1 MNSGSFTAKDLYFVF
16 TPTPC
21 FKGSIMNKF
30 QTALAAA
37 GLALASSG
45 ANAAIVNLSGD
56 TVMFSFD
63 DAFLST
69 TFGSYSVVGDTL
81 SFSPTTFIA
90 EKESKGIDIKSAT
103 TPLINVTAKAGYAL
117 TELDLFEQGDYF
129 RIEDAVNNTVVA
141 VGGQFIVND
150 VPDSITSTEA
160 LDQAIP
166 FTDLANGF
174 ATTTWNAENYA
185 YLDFAESATVK
196 VQNILIAA
204 VATDSGLNAA
214 FIEKKLMNITAFT
227 TPVPVPGA
235 FWLFGSALTGVLVS
249 RRRAAA

>member
-1 MNSGSFTAKDLYFVF
+1 
-16 TPTPC
+16 
-21 FKGSIMNKF
+21 MNKF

-63 DAFLST
+63 DAILT
-69 TFGSYSVVGDTL
+69 ATFIDYFVVGDTL
-81 SFSPTTFIA
+81 SFSPNALIA
-90 EKESKGIDIKSAT
+90 EKDSKGVSIKSAI

-117 TELDLFEQGDYF
+117 TELDLFEQGEYL
-129 RIEDAVNNTVVA
+129 RLEDAAGNTSVG
-141 VGGQFIVND
+141 VGGKFFVND
-150 VPDSITSTEA
+150 VPDPITSTEA
-160 LDQAIP
+160 LDQTISFA
-166 FTDLANGF
+166 DLGNGF
-174 ATTTWNAENYA
+174 STTTWTAENYA

-196 VQNILIAA
+196 IQNILIAA
-204 VATDSGLNAA
+204 VATDNGVNAA
-214 FIEKKLMNITAFT
+214 SISKTLMNITAFT